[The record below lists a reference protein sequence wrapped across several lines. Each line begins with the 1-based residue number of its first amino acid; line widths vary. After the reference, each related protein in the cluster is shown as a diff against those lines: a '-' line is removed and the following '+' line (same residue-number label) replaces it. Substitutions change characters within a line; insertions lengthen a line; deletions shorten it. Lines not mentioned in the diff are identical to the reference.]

1 MVTHSSILAGK
12 SHGWRSLVGYS
23 LWGRKESDTTERL
36 HFHFQIYSYGLH
48 NKPLQVKLLFTHS
61 RLMLC
66 KPMDCSPPGPSVHGI
81 LKVRIL
87 EWIVMPSSMG
97 SSLPRDQT
105 QVSSALEGDIL
116 TIGPPGNFHQLSFKL
131 CRVTFQVATQ
141 PFLSRE
147 APWSESPRWNAS
159 RISLPVS
166 PSCHRSYTIQR

>member
-1 MVTHSSILAGK
+1 MIDPWVGK
-12 SHGWRSLVGYS
+12 IPLRREWQPTSVPLPRKFHGWRSLVGYS

-97 SSLPRDQT
+97 SSRHREQT
-105 QVSSALEGDIL
+105 RISCVSCIAGGFFITE
-116 TIGPPGNFHQLSFKL
+116 PPGKYQLHFA
-131 CRVTFQVATQ
+131 R
-141 PFLSRE
+141 
-147 APWSESPRWNAS
+147 
-159 RISLPVS
+159 
-166 PSCHRSYTIQR
+166 